1 MEGNRT
7 VDVLIPTYKP
17 DQRCVQ
23 LVKRLLNQS
32 VQVNRIY
39 LIDTESG
46 IFPKELYTISDRVK
60 IHRILPEEFDHGGTR
75 NLGAEMSDADDSCLH
90 DPGCYAGGSI
100 LIESS
105 ALRISYERSSSYAR
119 QLPAADCQFI
129 ERYTREFNYPKTSRL
144 KSKEDLSKL
153 GIKTYFCSNVCAAYQ
168 RMYTKGLEDLYE
180 KRFSMKT

>member
-46 IFPKELYTISDRVK
+46 IFPKRVVYD
-60 IHRILPEEFDHGGTR
+60 F
-75 NLGAEMSDADDSCLH
+75 
-90 DPGCYAGGSI
+90 
-100 LIESS
+100 
-105 ALRISYERSSSYAR
+105 
-119 QLPAADCQFI
+119 
-129 ERYTREFNYPKTSRL
+129 
-144 KSKEDLSKL
+144 
-153 GIKTYFCSNVCAAYQ
+153 
-168 RMYTKGLEDLYE
+168 
-180 KRFSMKT
+180 

>member
-75 NLGAEMSDADDSCLH
+75 NLGAEMSDSCLH

-100 LIESS
+100 SDRAS
-105 ALRISYERSSSYAR
+105 ALRI
-119 QLPAADCQFI
+119 F
-129 ERYTREFNYPKTSRL
+129 
-144 KSKEDLSKL
+144 
-153 GIKTYFCSNVCAAYQ
+153 V
-168 RMYTKGLEDLYE
+168 
-180 KRFSMKT
+180 

>member
-23 LVKRLLNQS
+23 LVKRLLSQS
-32 VQVNRIY
+32 VQVNLIY

-75 NLGAEMSDADDSCLH
+75 NLGAEMSDAEILVYMTQDAMPADEF
-90 DPGCYAGGSI
+90 
-100 LIESS
+100 LIERLLYGFADEKVAAVYA
-105 ALRISYERSSSYAR
+105 ALYKRI
-119 QLPAADCQFI
+119 
-129 ERYTREFNYPKTSRL
+129 
-144 KSKEDLSKL
+144 
-153 GIKTYFCSNVCAAYQ
+153 
-168 RMYTKGLEDLYE
+168 
-180 KRFSMKT
+180 

>member
-23 LVKRLLNQS
+23 LVKRLLSQS

-75 NLGAEMSDADDSCLH
+75 NLGAEMSDAEILVYMTQDAMPADQF
-90 DPGCYAGGSI
+90 
-100 LIESS
+100 LIER
-105 ALRISYERSSSYAR
+105 LLYGFSYENVAAVYAR

-129 ERYTREFNYPKTSRL
+129 ER
-144 KSKEDLSKL
+144 
-153 GIKTYFCSNVCAAYQ
+153 
-168 RMYTKGLEDLYE
+168 
-180 KRFSMKT
+180 

>member
-60 IHRILPEEFDHGGTR
+60 IGFCRK
-75 NLGAEMSDADDSCLH
+75 S
-90 DPGCYAGGSI
+90 
-100 LIESS
+100 LITVVREIWE
-105 ALRISYERSSSYAR
+105 LR
-119 QLPAADCQFI
+119 CQMRRF
-129 ERYTREFNYPKTSRL
+129 
-144 KSKEDLSKL
+144 LS
-153 GIKTYFCSNVCAAYQ
+153 T
-168 RMYTKGLEDLYE
+168 
-180 KRFSMKT
+180 